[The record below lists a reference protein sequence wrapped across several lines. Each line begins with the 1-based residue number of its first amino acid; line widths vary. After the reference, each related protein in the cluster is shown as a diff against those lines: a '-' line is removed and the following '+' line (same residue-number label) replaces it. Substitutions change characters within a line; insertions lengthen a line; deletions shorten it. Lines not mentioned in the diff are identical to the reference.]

1 MFFFNHKPLTTYNHT
16 IAIMNQQL
24 DNIDTKI
31 TSTLIQRTD
40 SNSLSL
46 NPEGNEIY
54 AMSNKFNNSLAAP
67 LTPIGCN
74 KTSLAQIP
82 NSSSSGNLFGKFLMK
97 KKINMNKGHSSS
109 RATSASNINN
119 QKLEGE
125 TPTGSSAGFLMSSDL
140 VLDNERSFSQSNLD
154 FNPTSSNYYYY
165 NANSGLSRGNN
176 VDDIDLDLDFTSKD
190 NDLLYYPQDIDNVDD
205 TLKNIYKTNK
215 ESLKKHD
222 YDEMNYTINP
232 MITQIN
238 PKHFSSPE
246 YNMDD
251 INEMIQEAENSLPSS
266 FNTLSNAAPN
276 SAYVNGSQGPIP
288 SKSVSDYNIFIKGED
303 GIELPAQEVLKKLNF
318 DFSDNTKTLSAQNA
332 FKKNIL
338 DSVKLP
344 SKNLKTNDS
353 TKSKFSSK
361 PLELATELLKKSK
374 SKVQDSSIISSLK
387 AELLLKDE
395 KLKSNIGLE
404 EYKCEHP
411 SCKKSFSR
419 PYDLV
424 RHTKTIH
431 SKQKKLY
438 RCLICIKELGE
449 VEGHKKTFSRG
460 DALSRHIKLKHELK
474 IGDESLRFA
483 MKFAKDNVE
492 YVEN

>member
-1 MFFFNHKPLTTYNHT
+1 M
-16 IAIMNQQL
+16 
-24 DNIDTKI
+24 
-31 TSTLIQRTD
+31 
-40 SNSLSL
+40 
-46 NPEGNEIY
+46 
-54 AMSNKFNNSLAAP
+54 
-67 LTPIGCN
+67 
-74 KTSLAQIP
+74 
-82 NSSSSGNLFGKFLMK
+82 
-97 KKINMNKGHSSS
+97 
-109 RATSASNINN
+109 
-119 QKLEGE
+119 
-125 TPTGSSAGFLMSSDL
+125 
-140 VLDNERSFSQSNLD
+140 
-154 FNPTSSNYYYY
+154 
-165 NANSGLSRGNN
+165 
-176 VDDIDLDLDFTSKD
+176 
-190 NDLLYYPQDIDNVDD
+190 
-205 TLKNIYKTNK
+205 
-215 ESLKKHD
+215 
-222 YDEMNYTINP
+222 
-232 MITQIN
+232 
-238 PKHFSSPE
+238 
-246 YNMDD
+246 
-251 INEMIQEAENSLPSS
+251 
-266 FNTLSNAAPN
+266 
-276 SAYVNGSQGPIP
+276 
-288 SKSVSDYNIFIKGED
+288 
-303 GIELPAQEVLKKLNF
+303 
-318 DFSDNTKTLSAQNA
+318 
-332 FKKNIL
+332 
-338 DSVKLP
+338 P

>member
-1 MFFFNHKPLTTYNHT
+1 MNHK
-16 IAIMNQQL
+16 QQL

-31 TSTLIQRTD
+31 SSTIIQRTD
-40 SNSLSL
+40 SNNLSL
-46 NPEGNEIY
+46 NPEGNEIF
-54 AMSNKFNNSLAAP
+54 AMSNKLNNSLAVP

-74 KTSLAQIP
+74 KINLNQNTS
-82 NSSSSGNLFGKFLMK
+82 NNTSSGNLFGKYLMK
-97 KKINMNKGHSSS
+97 KKMNMNKGHSLS
-109 RATSASNINN
+109 RATSTSNINN
-119 QKLEGE
+119 HKLEGV
-125 TPTGSSAGFLMSSDL
+125 TPTDTSSNFLMTSDL
-140 VLDNERSFSQSNLD
+140 VLDNDRSFSQSNLD
-154 FNPTSSNYYYY
+154 FNPSSSNYYYY
-165 NANSGLSRGNN
+165 NSNSALSRGNI
-176 VDDIDLDLDFTSKD
+176 VDDDLDLDMDFTSKD
-190 NDLLYYPQDIDNVDD
+190 NDLLYYPQDIGNVDD

-215 ESLKKHD
+215 ETSKKED

-251 INEMIQEAENSLPSS
+251 INELIQEAENTLPTDL
-266 FNTLSNAAPN
+266 NTLSSTPSTSYTGNTQNNA
-276 SAYVNGSQGPIP
+276 IP

-318 DFSDNTKTLSAQNA
+318 DFSDNTKNLSAQNA
-332 FKKNIL
+332 FKKNIM

-344 SKNLKTNDS
+344 SKNLKQKDS
-353 TKSKFSSK
+353 NTSKFSSK
-361 PLELATELLKKSK
+361 PLEVATELLKKSK

-395 KLKSNIGLE
+395 KSKSNIGLE
-404 EYKCEHP
+404 EFKCEH
-411 SCKKSFSR
+411 SACKKSFSR

>member
-1 MFFFNHKPLTTYNHT
+1 MNHK
-16 IAIMNQQL
+16 QQL
-24 DNIDTKI
+24 NNIDTQV
-31 TSTLIQRTD
+31 TSSIIQRTD
-40 SNSLSL
+40 SNNMSL

-54 AMSNKFNNSLAAP
+54 AMSNKFNNSLAVP

-74 KTSLAQIP
+74 KISLSQNTS
-82 NSSSSGNLFGKFLMK
+82 NSNSSGNLFGKYLMK
-97 KKINMNKGHSSS
+97 KKMNMNKGHSLS
-109 RATSASNINN
+109 RATSASNVNS
-119 QKLEGE
+119 QKLEGA
-125 TPTGSSAGFLMSSDL
+125 TPTGSSGSFLMASDL
-140 VLDNERSFSQSNLD
+140 VLDNDRSFSQNNLD
-154 FNPTSSNYYYY
+154 FNPSSSNYYYY
-165 NANSGLSRGNN
+165 NTNSALSRGNI
-176 VDDIDLDLDFTSKD
+176 VDNDIDLDMDFTSRD
-190 NDLLYYPQDIDNVDD
+190 NDLLYYQQDIENVDD
-205 TLKNIYKTNK
+205 TLKNIYKNNK
-215 ESLKKHD
+215 ESLKKQD
-222 YDEMNYTINP
+222 YDDMNYTINP

-251 INEMIQEAENSLPSS
+251 INEMIQEAENNLPQAL
-266 FNTLSNAAPN
+266 NVNNA
-276 SAYVNGSQGPIP
+276 SQAAAP

-318 DFSDNTKTLSAQNA
+318 DFSENTKNLSAQNA

-344 SKNLKTNDS
+344 SKNLKTKDNA
-353 TKSKFSSK
+353 SKFSSK
-361 PLELATELLKKSK
+361 PIELATELLKK

-387 AELLLKDE
+387 AEILLKDE
-395 KLKSNIGLE
+395 KLKSNTGLE
-404 EYKCEHP
+404 EFKCDH
-411 SCKKSFSR
+411 STCKKSFSR

-492 YVEN
+492 YLEN

>member
-1 MFFFNHKPLTTYNHT
+1 MNHK
-16 IAIMNQQL
+16 QQL

-31 TSTLIQRTD
+31 SSTIIQRTD
-40 SNSLSL
+40 SNNLSL
-46 NPEGNEIY
+46 NPEGNEIF
-54 AMSNKFNNSLAAP
+54 AMSNKLNNSLAVP

-74 KTSLAQIP
+74 KINLNQNTS
-82 NSSSSGNLFGKFLMK
+82 NNTSSGNLFGKYLMK
-97 KKINMNKGHSSS
+97 KKMNMNKGHSLS
-109 RATSASNINN
+109 RATSTSNINN
-119 QKLEGE
+119 HKLEGV
-125 TPTGSSAGFLMSSDL
+125 TPTDTSSNFLMTSDL
-140 VLDNERSFSQSNLD
+140 VLDNDRSFSQSNLD
-154 FNPTSSNYYYY
+154 FNPSSSNYYYY
-165 NANSGLSRGNN
+165 NSNSALSRGNI
-176 VDDIDLDLDFTSKD
+176 VDDDLDLDMDFTSKD
-190 NDLLYYPQDIDNVDD
+190 NDLLYYPQDIGNVDD

-215 ESLKKHD
+215 ETSKKED

-232 MITQIN
+232 MITQN
-238 PKHFSSPE
+238 
-246 YNMDD
+246 
-251 INEMIQEAENSLPSS
+251 
-266 FNTLSNAAPN
+266 NA
-276 SAYVNGSQGPIP
+276 IP

-318 DFSDNTKTLSAQNA
+318 DFSDNTKNLSAQNA
-332 FKKNIL
+332 FKKNIM

-344 SKNLKTNDS
+344 SKNLKQKDS
-353 TKSKFSSK
+353 NTSKFSSK
-361 PLELATELLKKSK
+361 PLEVATELLKKSK

-395 KLKSNIGLE
+395 KSKSNIGLE
-404 EYKCEHP
+404 EFKCEH
-411 SCKKSFSR
+411 SACKKSFSR